1 MAKLRRLWLRNLA
14 VDVGCAALGFTLLL
28 GCSSTDEDAVGSR
41 KDPAAPKPSD
51 TAPPAPPR
59 AYDRVTK
66 FSEEET
72 VLPGALSRATL
83 DGTTAWITGPSDLTF
98 VDLTTGESTVIKPKG
113 QPPAISPH
121 FGRPV
126 LTEVQGKR
134 VAVAVL
140 PVSTPGSG
148 THNDKAA
155 VEMLVVDART
165 HKTIWSAEIADAGA
179 GFSEDDAASVIGAD
193 DGIAIV
199 DAGWDIRAVD
209 LATRKTVWKT
219 NGDAQDVVAVGE
231 GIVALIKSDDWGA
244 KRLYGLRVS
253 DGKREWTSGEA
264 VESLHVSRIG
274 PRRLLITQGADR
286 TYDGGR
292 VVDLADGRRVASP
305 EVFSVPDRCVYDE
318 ESTAVCFQEQW
329 GQPAAFAL
337 DATSG
342 KVLWQLPTQDRF
354 TPSISTAW
362 HGIVYAETGDAPLM
376 LDARTGEDKTGDLI
390 DVPDLVNAYVGLF
403 QADESDLEDEPPT
416 TVRRTT
422 G

>member
-1 MAKLRRLWLRNLA
+1 MANLRRLWLKNRA
-14 VDVGCAALGFTLLL
+14 VDAGCAALGFTLLL
-28 GCSSTDEDAVGSR
+28 GCTATDEDAGSSR
-41 KDPAAPKPSD
+41 KDPAASPKPSD

-66 FSEEET
+66 FSAEET
-72 VLPGALSRATL
+72 VLPGGLSRTTL
-83 DGTTAWITGPSDLTF
+83 DGTTAWITGPSDLKV
-98 VDLTTGESTVIKPKG
+98 VDLTTEESTVIRPKG

-179 GFSEDDAASVIGAD
+179 GFSEDDAGAVLGAD

-199 DAGWDIRAVD
+199 DDGWAIRAVD

-219 NGDAQDVVAVGE
+219 DGETQEVVAVGE
-231 GIVALIKSDDWGA
+231 GIVALTKTEDWGEV
-244 KRLYGLRVS
+244 LHGLRVR
-253 DGKREWTSGEA
+253 DGKRAWTSGEP
-264 VESLHVSRIG
+264 EDSLHVSQLG
-274 PRRLLITQGADR
+274 PGRLLITRGAD
-286 TYDGGR
+286 TAYDGGR
-292 VVDLADGRRVASP
+292 VVGLADGRQVASP
-305 EVFSVPDRCVYDE
+305 EIYAVPDRCVYDDE
-318 ESTAVCFQEQW
+318 ATVVCFQEQR
-329 GQPAAFAL
+329 GQPGAFAL

-354 TPSISTAW
+354 TPPISTAW
-362 HGIVYAETGDAPLM
+362 HGIVYAEAGDVPLM
-376 LDARTGEDKTGDLI
+376 LDARTGEDRTGDLP
-390 DVPDLVNAYVGLF
+390 DVPDLVNGYVGLF

-416 TVRRTT
+416 TIRRTT